1 MQFCWVTLNVNN
13 MEKSLWFYR
22 DIVGLP
28 LNRTFSP
35 APGDQI
41 AFLGSGETQVELI
54 RNEKNAPTPF
64 SQNISLGFK
73 VDSLEKTIELLKA
86 NGIPVHAGPFQPN
99 PSVRFFYVLDPN
111 GLRVQFVED
120 VKQG

>member
-1 MQFCWVTLNVNN
+1 MERHIMQFCWVTLNVNN

-35 APGDQI
+35 APSDQI

-73 VDSLEKTIELLKA
+73 LIRSKKTMEMLKA
-86 NGIPVHAGPFQPN
+86 NGIPVHAGPFRRIRA
-99 PSVRFFYVLDPN
+99 SGSSMSSTRTGSGCSL
-111 GLRVQFVED
+111 
-120 VKQG
+120 